1 VSRRTQEPLGR
12 ERSFDYRA
20 VTFSGGPFQTAS
32 STPFLC
38 HSHVSGP
45 TTPRGKPL
53 GLGCSR
59 FARRY
64 SGNRVCFLLL
74 RVLRCFSSP
83 GVPSIPYGFR
93 YGYCPITGSG
103 FPHSD
108 ISGSTLAYSSP
119 KRFGVCPV
127 LHRLLVPRH
136 PPCALSNLT
145 NISASRL
152 LPFGYLVF
160 KEPTCFLHLL
170 IDAGARRLLSLLPCS
185 LVSRN

>member
-1 VSRRTQEPLGR
+1 MSRRTQDPLGR

-38 HSHVSGP
+38 NSHVSGP

-64 SGNRVCFLLL
+64 SGNRFCFLLL

-103 FPHSD
+103 LPHSD

-145 NISASRL
+145 MRKQLHASRL
-152 LPFGYLVF
+152 RFSASSFV
-160 KEPTCFLHLL
+160 
-170 IDAGARRLLSLLPCS
+170 
-185 LVSRN
+185 